1 MASGAVRCCRC
12 LRCCCAGWRRPWR
25 GRAAHDCRRGR
36 RRPVLREGGGQRRR
50 RSRRLRAQLRQARRD
65 AGSPGRRWR
74 LRHHRR
80 LHGRANKRLIEF
92 VARTVEVTGEVT
104 ERAGRRTIRVREIKL
119 ASPQPEAR
127 SLTVRTSYPVPPGVQ
142 IEPVTVV
149 WIVLAFAVGAAVTWV
164 LVRQQAAARIAAL
177 EVRLQASD
185 ERHTILS
192 HAEQTLRDAF
202 RSMAS
207 EALQANSQSL
217 TALAQASLEKTNEQ
231 VKGDLDR
238 RHAAIAD
245 LVRPLADTLQAVDL
259 KLGVVEKD
267 RIAANASLAEQ
278 LKQVGSGLTSLQ
290 GETGKLVK
298 ALRQP
303 HVRGH
308 WGEVQLRQVVELA
321 GMIEHTDFLEQVTL
335 TTEDGRFRP
344 DLVVRLPGGK
354 RVIVDAKAPLAA
366 YFDAVEAQD
375 DVERAAEAGRP
386 RPSGARPSGAPGQ
399 QGLLEP
405 VRRHAGVRR
414 DVPARRGAVL
424 GRVVARPAAH
434 RARHRQP
441 RRPGQPDDADR
452 AAQGRVVRLAAGT
465 SSGQR
470 AGDLGPG
477 ARALPAPA
485 GAGHALRRREARA
498 GPRGRRV
505 QPLGGL
511 AGNARAGHRPALP
524 RSRRIVRRRHP
535 RDRDDR
541 EDDARRFRPRRYG
554 ACSKKNS

>member
-1 MASGAVRCCRC
+1 M
-12 LRCCCAGWRRPWR
+12 
-25 GRAAHDCRRGR
+25 
-36 RRPVLREGGGQRRR
+36 
-50 RSRRLRAQLRQARRD
+50 
-65 AGSPGRRWR
+65 
-74 LRHHRR
+74 
-80 LHGRANKRLIEF
+80 
-92 VARTVEVTGEVT
+92 
-104 ERAGRRTIRVREIKL
+104 
-119 ASPQPEAR
+119 
-127 SLTVRTSYPVPPGVQ
+127 
-142 IEPVTVV
+142 TVV

-177 EVRLQASD
+177 EVKLQASD

-245 LVRPLADTLQAVDL
+245 LVRPLADTLLAVDQ

-335 TTEDGRFRP
+335 TNEDGRFRP

-366 YFDAVEAQD
+366 YFDAVEAGD
-375 DVERAAEAGRP
+375 DVERAAKLGDHARQVRDHLVRLGSKAYWSQFDDTPEFVVMFLPGEALFSAALSHDPLLIEHGIANRVVLASP
-386 RPSGARPSGAPGQ
+386 TTLIALLKAVSYGWRQERLQANAQ
-399 QGLLEP
+399 QIS
-405 VRRHAGVRR
+405 
-414 DVPARRGAVL
+414 DL
-424 GRVVARPAAH
+424 GRELYQRLLVLATH
-434 RARHRQP
+434 Y
-441 RRPGQPDDADR
+441 DDVKRGLDR
-452 AAQGRVVRLAAGT
+452 AVDAYNRSVASLETRVLVT
-465 SSGQR
+465 
-470 AGDLGPG
+470 
-477 ARALPAPA
+477 
-485 GAGHALRRREARA
+485 
-498 GPRGRRV
+498 
-505 QPLGGL
+505 
-511 AGNARAGHRPALP
+511 
-524 RSRRIVRRRHP
+524 
-535 RDRDDR
+535 
-541 EDDARRFRPRRYG
+541 ARRFRDLG
-554 ACSKKNS
+554 ASSGDDIPELETIEKTTREVQAPEIRGLFEE

>member
-1 MASGAVRCCRC
+1 
-12 LRCCCAGWRRPWR
+12 
-25 GRAAHDCRRGR
+25 
-36 RRPVLREGGGQRRR
+36 
-50 RSRRLRAQLRQARRD
+50 
-65 AGSPGRRWR
+65 
-74 LRHHRR
+74 
-80 LHGRANKRLIEF
+80 
-92 VARTVEVTGEVT
+92 
-104 ERAGRRTIRVREIKL
+104 
-119 ASPQPEAR
+119 
-127 SLTVRTSYPVPPGVQ
+127 
-142 IEPVTVV
+142 VTVV
-149 WIVLAFAVGAAVTWV
+149 WIVLAFVVGAVVTWV

-238 RHAAIAD
+238 RQAAIAD

-259 KLGVVEKD
+259 KLGAVEKD

-375 DVERAAEAGRP
+375 DVERAARLGDHARQVRDHLVRLGSKAYWSQFDDTPEFVVMFLPGEALFSAALSHDP
-386 RPSGARPSGAPGQ
+386 
-399 QGLLEP
+399 LLIEHGIANRVVLASP
-405 VRRHAGVRR
+405 TTLIALLK
-414 DVPARRGAVL
+414 AVSYGWRQERLQANAQEISDL
-424 GRVVARPAAH
+424 GRELYQRLLILATH
-434 RARHRQP
+434 Y
-441 RRPGQPDDADR
+441 DDVKRGLDR
-452 AAQGRVVRLAAGT
+452 AVDAYNRSVASLETRVLVT
-465 SSGQR
+465 
-470 AGDLGPG
+470 
-477 ARALPAPA
+477 
-485 GAGHALRRREARA
+485 
-498 GPRGRRV
+498 
-505 QPLGGL
+505 
-511 AGNARAGHRPALP
+511 
-524 RSRRIVRRRHP
+524 
-535 RDRDDR
+535 
-541 EDDARRFRPRRYG
+541 ARRFRDLG
-554 ACSKKNS
+554 ASSGDDIPELETIEKTTRVVQAPEIRGLFEE

>member
-1 MASGAVRCCRC
+1 M
-12 LRCCCAGWRRPWR
+12 
-25 GRAAHDCRRGR
+25 
-36 RRPVLREGGGQRRR
+36 
-50 RSRRLRAQLRQARRD
+50 
-65 AGSPGRRWR
+65 
-74 LRHHRR
+74 
-80 LHGRANKRLIEF
+80 
-92 VARTVEVTGEVT
+92 
-104 ERAGRRTIRVREIKL
+104 
-119 ASPQPEAR
+119 
-127 SLTVRTSYPVPPGVQ
+127 
-142 IEPVTVV
+142 TVV
-149 WIVLAFAVGAAVTWV
+149 WIVLAFVVGAVVTWV

-238 RHAAIAD
+238 RQAAIAD

-259 KLGVVEKD
+259 KLGAVEKD

-321 GMIEHTDFLEQVTL
+321 GMIEHTDFLEQVTV

-354 RVIVDAKAPLAA
+354 QVIVDAKAPLSA
-366 YFDAVEAQD
+366 YFDAVG
-375 DVERAAEAGRP
+375 VPGR
-386 RPSGARPSGAPGQ
+386 G
-399 QGLLEP
+399 
-405 VRRHAGVRR
+405 
-414 DVPARRGAVL
+414 
-424 GRVVARPAAH
+424 
-434 RARHRQP
+434 RAR
-441 RRPGQPDDADR
+441 
-452 AAQGRVVRLAAGT
+452 
-465 SSGQR
+465 
-470 AGDLGPG
+470 
-477 ARALPAPA
+477 
-485 GAGHALRRREARA
+485 
-498 GPRGRRV
+498 
-505 QPLGGL
+505 
-511 AGNARAGHRPALP
+511 
-524 RSRRIVRRRHP
+524 
-535 RDRDDR
+535 
-541 EDDARRFRPRRYG
+541 
-554 ACSKKNS
+554 C

>member
-1 MASGAVRCCRC
+1 M
-12 LRCCCAGWRRPWR
+12 
-25 GRAAHDCRRGR
+25 
-36 RRPVLREGGGQRRR
+36 
-50 RSRRLRAQLRQARRD
+50 
-65 AGSPGRRWR
+65 
-74 LRHHRR
+74 
-80 LHGRANKRLIEF
+80 
-92 VARTVEVTGEVT
+92 
-104 ERAGRRTIRVREIKL
+104 
-119 ASPQPEAR
+119 
-127 SLTVRTSYPVPPGVQ
+127 
-142 IEPVTVV
+142 TVV
-149 WIVLAFAVGAAVTWV
+149 WIVLAFAAGAAVTWV

-177 EVRLQASD
+177 EVKLQASD

-245 LVRPLADTLQAVDL
+245 LVRPLADTLLAVDL

-375 DVERAAEAGRP
+375 DVERAAKLGDHARQVRDHLVRLGSKAYWNQFDDTPEFVVMFLPGEALFSAALSHDPLLIEHGIANRVVLASP
-386 RPSGARPSGAPGQ
+386 TTLIALLKAVSYGWRQERLQANAQ
-399 QGLLEP
+399 QIS
-405 VRRHAGVRR
+405 
-414 DVPARRGAVL
+414 DL
-424 GRVVARPAAH
+424 GRELYQRLLVLATH
-434 RARHRQP
+434 Y
-441 RRPGQPDDADR
+441 DDVKRGLDR
-452 AAQGRVVRLAAGT
+452 AVDAYNRSVASLETRVLVT
-465 SSGQR
+465 
-470 AGDLGPG
+470 
-477 ARALPAPA
+477 
-485 GAGHALRRREARA
+485 
-498 GPRGRRV
+498 
-505 QPLGGL
+505 
-511 AGNARAGHRPALP
+511 
-524 RSRRIVRRRHP
+524 
-535 RDRDDR
+535 
-541 EDDARRFRPRRYG
+541 ARRFRDLG
-554 ACSKKNS
+554 ASSGDDIPEIETIEKTTREVQAPEIRGLFEE

>member
-1 MASGAVRCCRC
+1 M
-12 LRCCCAGWRRPWR
+12 
-25 GRAAHDCRRGR
+25 
-36 RRPVLREGGGQRRR
+36 
-50 RSRRLRAQLRQARRD
+50 
-65 AGSPGRRWR
+65 
-74 LRHHRR
+74 
-80 LHGRANKRLIEF
+80 
-92 VARTVEVTGEVT
+92 
-104 ERAGRRTIRVREIKL
+104 
-119 ASPQPEAR
+119 
-127 SLTVRTSYPVPPGVQ
+127 
-142 IEPVTVV
+142 TVV
-149 WIVLAFAVGAAVTWV
+149 WIVLAFAAGAAVTWV

-177 EVRLQASD
+177 EVKLQASD
-185 ERHTILS
+185 QRHTILS

-245 LVRPLADTLQAVDL
+245 LVRPLADTLQAVDQ
-259 KLGVVEKD
+259 KLAVVEKD

-354 RVIVDAKAPLAA
+354 RVIVDAKAPLSA

-375 DVERAAEAGRP
+375 DVERAARLGDHARQVRDHLVRLGSKAYWSQFDDTPEFVVMFLPGEALFSAALSHDPLLIEHGIANRVVLASP
-386 RPSGARPSGAPGQ
+386 TTLIALLKAVSYGWRQERLQANAQ
-399 QGLLEP
+399 QIS
-405 VRRHAGVRR
+405 
-414 DVPARRGAVL
+414 DL
-424 GRVVARPAAH
+424 GRELYQRLLVLATH
-434 RARHRQP
+434 Y
-441 RRPGQPDDADR
+441 DDVKRGLDR
-452 AAQGRVVRLAAGT
+452 AVDAYNRSVASLETRVLVT
-465 SSGQR
+465 
-470 AGDLGPG
+470 
-477 ARALPAPA
+477 
-485 GAGHALRRREARA
+485 
-498 GPRGRRV
+498 
-505 QPLGGL
+505 
-511 AGNARAGHRPALP
+511 
-524 RSRRIVRRRHP
+524 
-535 RDRDDR
+535 
-541 EDDARRFRPRRYG
+541 ARRFRDLG
-554 ACSKKNS
+554 ASSGDDIPELETIEKTARVVQAPEVRSLFEEVTIDDCRLTIDEPSGRTSPAGTLVDGGARGLGATR

>member
-1 MASGAVRCCRC
+1 MSGSS
-12 LRCCCAGWRRPWR
+12 
-25 GRAAHDCRRGR
+25 
-36 RRPVLREGGGQRRR
+36 
-50 RSRRLRAQLRQARRD
+50 SRLPLERQL
-65 AGSPGRRWR
+65 
-74 LRHHRR
+74 
-80 LHGRANKRLIEF
+80 
-92 VARTVEVTGEVT
+92 
-104 ERAGRRTIRVREIKL
+104 
-119 ASPQPEAR
+119 
-127 SLTVRTSYPVPPGVQ
+127 
-142 IEPVTVV
+142 
-149 WIVLAFAVGAAVTWV
+149 TWV
-164 LVRQQAAARIAAL
+164 LVRQQAAARMAAL
-177 EVRLQASD
+177 EVKLQASD

-192 HAEQTLRDAF
+192 NAEQTLRDAF

-245 LVRPLADTLQAVDL
+245 LVRPLADTLQAVDQ

-375 DVERAAEAGRP
+375 DVERAARLGDHARQVRDHLVRLGSKAYWSQFDDTPEFVVMFLPGEALFSAALSHDPLLIEHGIANRVVLASP
-386 RPSGARPSGAPGQ
+386 TTLIALLKAVSYGWRQERLQANAQ
-399 QGLLEP
+399 QIS
-405 VRRHAGVRR
+405 
-414 DVPARRGAVL
+414 DL
-424 GRVVARPAAH
+424 GRELYQRLLVLATH
-434 RARHRQP
+434 Y
-441 RRPGQPDDADR
+441 DDVKRGLDR
-452 AAQGRVVRLAAGT
+452 AVDAYNRSVASLETRVLVT
-465 SSGQR
+465 
-470 AGDLGPG
+470 
-477 ARALPAPA
+477 
-485 GAGHALRRREARA
+485 
-498 GPRGRRV
+498 
-505 QPLGGL
+505 
-511 AGNARAGHRPALP
+511 
-524 RSRRIVRRRHP
+524 
-535 RDRDDR
+535 
-541 EDDARRFRPRRYG
+541 ARRFRDLGASSGDDIPELETIEKTTRVGTGPRNTGPVRGVTINYHINPTPTV
-554 ACSKKNS
+554 ARQKPRVSSMMPRSRSKSSPSSKLNARK

>member
-1 MASGAVRCCRC
+1 
-12 LRCCCAGWRRPWR
+12 
-25 GRAAHDCRRGR
+25 
-36 RRPVLREGGGQRRR
+36 
-50 RSRRLRAQLRQARRD
+50 
-65 AGSPGRRWR
+65 
-74 LRHHRR
+74 
-80 LHGRANKRLIEF
+80 
-92 VARTVEVTGEVT
+92 
-104 ERAGRRTIRVREIKL
+104 
-119 ASPQPEAR
+119 
-127 SLTVRTSYPVPPGVQ
+127 
-142 IEPVTVV
+142 VTVV
-149 WIVLAFAVGAAVTWV
+149 WIVVAFAAGAAITWV
-164 LVRQQAAARIAAL
+164 LVRQQAAARLAAL

-245 LVRPLADTLQAVDL
+245 LVRPLADTLQAVDQ

-321 GMIEHTDFLEQVTL
+321 GMIEHTDFLEQVTV

-354 RVIVDAKAPLAA
+354 RVIVDAKAPLSA

-375 DVERAAEAGRP
+375 DVARAARLGDHARQVRDHLVRLGSKSYWSQFDDTPEFVVMFLPGEALFSAALSHDPLLIEHGIANRVVLASP
-386 RPSGARPSGAPGQ
+386 TTLIALLKAVSYGWRQERLQANAQ
-399 QGLLEP
+399 QIS
-405 VRRHAGVRR
+405 
-414 DVPARRGAVL
+414 DL
-424 GRVVARPAAH
+424 GRELYQRLLVLATH
-434 RARHRQP
+434 Y
-441 RRPGQPDDADR
+441 DDVKRGLDR
-452 AAQGRVVRLAAGT
+452 AVDAYNRSVASLETRVLVT
-465 SSGQR
+465 
-470 AGDLGPG
+470 
-477 ARALPAPA
+477 
-485 GAGHALRRREARA
+485 
-498 GPRGRRV
+498 
-505 QPLGGL
+505 
-511 AGNARAGHRPALP
+511 
-524 RSRRIVRRRHP
+524 
-535 RDRDDR
+535 
-541 EDDARRFRPRRYG
+541 ARRFRDLG
-554 ACSKKNS
+554 ASSGDDIPELETIEKTTRVVQAPEIRGLFEE